1 LRVVPLVCA
10 ALGVGTLVG
19 AGGCRSPR
27 GGAIPPLGTV
37 ALPAAPD
44 GREVR
49 LTFELTN
56 DVTVVLEE
64 SHVTPA
70 VALQAW
76 VAAGA
81 VDEAPGEAGLAHL
94 AQRATLAGAR
104 GGDSGGPVL
113 AGWSSPDATVYET
126 LVAKAGVGAGLDA
139 LAAALAR
146 ASFAATDVDRARAE
160 VLADLRQRAA
170 DPAGVATRALYAAAF
185 ESHSYSRDVRGTEAS
200 VSALS
205 REQVEAFHRRAY
217 VGPNVTVVAV
227 GDFDAR
233 AVQERVTKAFSGLE
247 RGGQA
252 PTSVTAPPPAG
263 PRVRIAPAEDRGAPI
278 DEHLLVGFRLPALDA
293 AELPAIDVL
302 AVALARGGD
311 GGEGRLGHEL
321 VRNRQL
327 ALGARASVFVGRAA
341 GLLSVDAR
349 LVAGRADEAARVVL
363 DEALALAREEL
374 SPAELDAARAV
385 LEGDLVRGKARTS
398 AYARKL
404 GFFATVARDPGYEE
418 RYLERLRALTP
429 ARVRAVAEK
438 AVRASNVAV
447 AVLAPAALGEER
459 SAALSARLRE
469 VAVGSER
476 RADARRRAAPPA
488 AVTASSDV
496 VRVVLPAGP
505 RVLVLRDP
513 TVPAVWIEA
522 LWAGGLRAEDPRSN
536 GVTALQAATLTR
548 GTRTRPAE
556 RVAADAAALGGA
568 LEGVAGPD
576 ELGLR
581 AEFLAR
587 DLDAGLDLLAD
598 CLRHPAF
605 PEDEVEAARRAQLA
619 RARSQEDDAPEA
631 AERLFAAALWP
642 RHPYR
647 FPLIGTSE
655 SLSLLTRRRV
665 ADHFQRTYGPGNL
678 VIAVVGDVDIERVVA
693 RLQLL
698 FAEAPAATPALAPPP
713 PPPAENEAAAELVR
727 LAPADGAHL
736 MVGYPGIPAG
746 DADRDA
752 SLVLARALTA
762 RLAAEPGAPAALV
775 RSWSG
780 ADAGALTLDVSATP
794 DGLDAAVPAL
804 RAAVARVV
812 AAGFTAPEVER
823 ARQTLVAE
831 RVRALDHRA
840 AVASSLAREEALG
853 PDAGTGRRSPAALAA
868 VTPEAVTRVA
878 RRLLDPKHELV
889 AAVRPTAAPA
899 AVANKAALPKTAP
912 KPGLGGGRVPASP

>member
-1 LRVVPLVCA
+1 VRV
-10 ALGVGTLVG
+10 
-19 AGGCRSPR
+19 
-27 GGAIPPLGTV
+27 
-37 ALPAAPD
+37 
-44 GREVR
+44 
-49 LTFELTN
+49 TFELPN
-56 DVTVVLEE
+56 GVAVVLEE

-81 VDEAPGEAGLAHL
+81 VDEASGEAGLAHL
-94 AQRATLAGAR
+94 VQRVAVGGAR
-104 GGDSGGPVL
+104 GDAGVV
-113 AGWSSPDATVYET
+113 GWSSHDATVYET
-126 LVAKAGVGAGLDA
+126 LVAKTGLG
-139 LAAALAR
+139 AALEALGAVVGR
-146 ASFAATDVDRARAE
+146 ASFEAAEVERARAE
-160 VLADLRQRAA
+160 VVGDLRQRAS

-185 ESHSYSRDVRGTEAS
+185 EAHAYARDVRGTEAT
-200 VSALS
+200 VAALT

-233 AVQERVTKAFSGLE
+233 AARAAVTKAFAGLQ
-247 RGGQA
+247 RGEEA
-252 PTSVTAPPPAG
+252 PAPAAAPQPAG
-263 PRVRIAPAEDRGAPI
+263 PRVRIAPAEDRGAPL

-293 AELPAIDVL
+293 AELPVIDVL
-302 AVALARGGD
+302 AVALARGGGGGPASGA
-311 GGEGRLGHEL
+311 GGEGRLWAEL

-374 SPAELDAARAV
+374 SPGELAAARAV
-385 LEGDLVRGKARTS
+385 LEVDLVRGKARTS

-404 GFFATVARDPGYEE
+404 GFFATVARDPGYED

-438 AVRASNVAV
+438 VVRASNVAV
-447 AVLAPAALGEER
+447 AALAPAAAGDER
-459 SAALSARLRE
+459 AAALAARLRE

-476 RADARRRAAPPA
+476 RADTRRKAAPPS

-513 TVPAVWIEA
+513 TVPAVWVEA

-536 GVTALQAATLTR
+536 GVTSLLAATLTR

-576 ELGLR
+576 ELGVR

-587 DLDAGLDLLAD
+587 DLDAGLELLAD

-605 PEDEVEAARRAQLA
+605 PEAEVEAARRAQLA
-619 RARSQEDDAPEA
+619 RARTEEDDAARA
-631 AERLFAAALWP
+631 AERLFAGALWP

-647 FPLIGTSE
+647 FPLVGTSE
-655 SLSLLTRRRV
+655 SLSFLTRRRV
-665 ADHFQRTYGPGNL
+665 ADFFQRTYGAGNL

-698 FAEAPAATPALAPPP
+698 FAEAPAAVAALAPA
-713 PPPAENEAAAELVR
+713 PPAPAPLAEGEITPELVR
-727 LAPADGAHL
+727 LAPGEGSRL
-736 MVGYPGIPAG
+736 VVGYAG
-746 DADRDA
+746 VAARDPDRAA
-752 SLVLARALTA
+752 SLVMARALTA
-762 RLAAEPGAPAALV
+762 RLAAEPGTPAALV

-780 ADAGALTLDVSATP
+780 ADAGAVTLDVAATP
-794 DGLDAAVPAL
+794 DTLDAAVPAL
-804 RAAVARVV
+804 RAGVARII
-812 AAGFTAPEVER
+812 AAGFSAPEVDR
-823 ARQTLVAE
+823 ARQALVAE

-840 AVASSLAREEALG
+840 AVAAALAREEALG
-853 PDAGTGRRSPAALAA
+853 PDAATGRRSPAAFAA
-868 VTPEAVTRVA
+868 VTPDAVTRVA
-878 RRLLDPKHELV
+878 RRLLDPRREIV
-889 AAVRPTAAPA
+889 AAVRPPAPA
-899 AVANKAALPKTAP
+899 PAPVANKAAAPKTAP

>member
-1 LRVVPLVCA
+1 
-10 ALGVGTLVG
+10 
-19 AGGCRSPR
+19 
-27 GGAIPPLGTV
+27 
-37 ALPAAPD
+37 
-44 GREVR
+44 
-49 LTFELTN
+49 
-56 DVTVVLEE
+56 
-64 SHVTPA
+64 
-70 VALQAW
+70 
-76 VAAGA
+76 VAA
-81 VDEAPGEAGLAHL
+81 
-94 AQRATLAGAR
+94 
-104 GGDSGGPVL
+104 
-113 AGWSSPDATVYET
+113 WSSPDATVYET
-126 LVAKAGVGAGLDA
+126 LVAGAGVGAALDA

-146 ASFAATDVDRARAE
+146 TSFDAADVERARAE

-185 ESHSYSRDVRGTEAS
+185 ESHAYSRDVRGTEAT
-200 VSALS
+200 VAALS

-217 VGPNVTVVAV
+217 VGQNVTVIAV

-233 AVQERVTKAFSGLE
+233 AVRARVTTAFARLT
-247 RGGQA
+247 RAGQVPA
-252 PTSVTAPPPAG
+252 VAAAPPPAG
-263 PRVRIAPAEDRGAPI
+263 PRVRIAPAEDRGAPL

-302 AVALARGGD
+302 AAALARGGE
-311 GGEGRLGHEL
+311 GGAPPVTGSEGRLEHEL

-349 LVAGRADEAARVVL
+349 LVAGRADDAARVVL
-363 DEALALAREEL
+363 DEALALAREDL
-374 SPAELDAARAV
+374 SPGELEAARAL

-404 GFFATVARDPGYEE
+404 GFFATVARDAGYEE
-418 RYLERLRALTP
+418 RYLERLRGLTP
-429 ARVRAVAEK
+429 SRVRAVAEK
-438 AVRASNVAV
+438 VVRASNVAV
-447 AVLAPAALGEER
+447 AVLAPANLGDER
-459 SAALSARLRE
+459 AAALSARLRE

-476 RADARRRAAPPA
+476 RADARRRAAPPS
-488 AVTASSDV
+488 AVTAAADV

-513 TVPAVWIEA
+513 TVPAVWVEA
-522 LWAGGLRAEDPRSN
+522 LWAGGLRAEDARSN
-536 GVTALQAATLTR
+536 GVTSVQAATLTR

-605 PEDEVEAARRAQLA
+605 PEAEVEAARRAQLA
-619 RARSQEDDAPEA
+619 RARSDEDDAARA
-631 AERLFAAALWP
+631 ADRLFAAALWP

-647 FPLIGTSE
+647 FPLAGTSE

-698 FAEAPAATPALAPPP
+698 FAEAPAATPALAPAPP
-713 PPPAENEAAAELVR
+713 APAENEAAAELVR
-727 LAPADGAHL
+727 LAPGDGSHL
-736 MVGYPGIPAG
+736 VVGYPGVAARDP
-746 DADRDA
+746 DRAA

-780 ADAGALTLDVSATP
+780 ADAGALMLDVAATP
-794 DGLDAAVPAL
+794 DALDAAVPAL
-804 RAAVARVV
+804 RAAVARIV
-812 AAGFTAPEVER
+812 AAGFTPGDVER
-823 ARQTLVAE
+823 ARQGLVAE
-831 RVRALDHRA
+831 RVRALEHRA
-840 AVASSLAREEALG
+840 AVAAALAREEALG
-853 PDAGTGRRSPAALAA
+853 PDAATGRRSPAALAG
-868 VTPEAVTRVA
+868 VTADAVTRVA
-878 RRLLDPKHELV
+878 RRLLDPRHELV

-899 AVANKAALPKTAP
+899 PSPAAVANKAAAPKTAP
-912 KPGLGGGRVPASP
+912 KPGLGGGRAPVSP